1 MKHLGESHFVL
12 LYGFSKEDGEIFSK
26 PDNLSHKWE
35 IENKRCQKNKRKK
48 RTVFPQRVLEPRE
61 T

>member
-35 IENKRCQKNKRKK
+35 IENKRCQKK
-48 RTVFPQRVLEPRE
+48 
-61 T
+61 